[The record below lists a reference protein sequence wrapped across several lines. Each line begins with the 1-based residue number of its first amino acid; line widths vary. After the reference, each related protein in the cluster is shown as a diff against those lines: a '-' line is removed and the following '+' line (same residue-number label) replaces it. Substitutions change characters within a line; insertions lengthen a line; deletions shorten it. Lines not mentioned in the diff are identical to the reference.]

1 MLFIAIAMI
10 LIGILCFIYVSLAQG
25 DSNKAQ
31 VDRLESNFPGK
42 RRAKMQETDLRH
54 SLYNARGR
62 SQSNDLDDDRI
73 LHERSFSDSNYSDP
87 EVLYTKPVMETSKR
101 PDIVDS
107 VSVIDEAGS
116 KVNLEPE
123 SHFKIRGLLFMDM
136 KGKIPYE
143 KKDLKDL
150 DLSEDCFQDLRRV
163 GEGAMSDEN
172 GSMIFRVKNL
182 TYTYEPRDLKQVV
195 FFDEAVVFLPSR
207 PDLPAPVFFT
217 DGTDEVRAFFAQ
229 AEKAL

>member
-1 MLFIAIAMI
+1 MLFIAVAMI

-25 DSNKAQ
+25 ESNKAQ

-42 RRAKMQETDLRH
+42 RRAKMQESDLRH

-62 SQSNDLDDDRI
+62 GNLNDLDEDRI
-73 LHERSFSDSNYSDP
+73 LQERSFTDPSNSDH
-87 EVLYTKPVMETSKR
+87 EVLYTKPVMESTKR
-101 PDIVDS
+101 PDIVES
-107 VSVIDEAGS
+107 VTVLDEECQ

-123 SHFKIRGLLFMDM
+123 SHFKVRGLLFMDM

-150 DLSEDCFQDLRRV
+150 DLAEDCFQDLRRV
-163 GEGAMSDEN
+163 GEGSMSDEN

-182 TYTYEPRDLKQVV
+182 MYTYEPRDLKQVV

-207 PDLPAPVFFT
+207 ADLPAPVFFT